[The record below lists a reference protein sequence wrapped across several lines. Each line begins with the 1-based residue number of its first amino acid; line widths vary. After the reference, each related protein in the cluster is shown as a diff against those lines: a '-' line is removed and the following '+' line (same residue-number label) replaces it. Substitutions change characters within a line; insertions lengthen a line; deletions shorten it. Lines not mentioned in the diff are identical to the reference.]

1 MTTEEIIQ
9 YDLDAGRYGGICSNE
24 DTFKAYVFRKI
35 EEARNEGRNE
45 VFRKID
51 EQKEEIIEIIK
62 DLQIEVSDSHS
73 GYINKL
79 PQIQI
84 LDEIKQKINNLNK

>member
-1 MTTEEIIQ
+1 MPKLNEKLEKKFENQ
-9 YDLDAGRYGGICSNE
+9 YWIKKLKLPKLIKNE
-24 DTFKAYVFRKI
+24 LKGFISQLLK
-35 EEARNEGRNE
+35 
-45 VFRKID
+45 

-62 DLQIEVSDSHS
+62 DLQIEISDSHS

-84 LDEIKQKINNLNK
+84 LDEIKQIINNLNK